1 MSENTVVETKESEGK
16 GSLFAVVYSSANG
29 TVVQE
34 VYGKPACRDLV
45 NSIGLDKI
53 QKVYHV
59 AKTVELQTKTV
70 VTF

>member
-1 MSENTVVETKESEGK
+1 MSEQNAVDNAEAK
-16 GSLFAVVYSSANG
+16 GSLFAVVYSSPTG

-34 VYGKPACRDLV
+34 VYGKPACRELV
-45 NSIGLDKI
+45 SSIGVDNI

-59 AKTVELQTKTV
+59 AKTIELQTKTV